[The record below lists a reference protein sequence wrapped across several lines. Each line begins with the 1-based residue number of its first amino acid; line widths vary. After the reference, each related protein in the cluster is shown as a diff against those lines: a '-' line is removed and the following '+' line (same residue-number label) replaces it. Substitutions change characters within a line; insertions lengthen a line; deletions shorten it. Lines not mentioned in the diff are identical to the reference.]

1 MHKPRILAV
10 ILAGGRGTRLGGR
23 IKTLER
29 LGGLRLIDHVIA
41 RARGQADAILVSAND
56 SLPGLPS
63 DVSLLADQP
72 GALPVALE
80 ARHGPLGGILA
91 SLAHAGA
98 HGFDAILTFAGDT
111 PLVPRDL
118 GAQLQ
123 QGGTGILLARV
134 DGQIMP
140 VFGLWPTGTM
150 LRLSEIAADGEQS
163 VAGAARQLGG
173 QFVDVACGIG
183 DSFQDLDTPEDWPC
197 LTALL
202 PKS

>member
-1 MHKPRILAV
+1 MHKSRILAV
-10 ILAGGRGTRLGGR
+10 ILAGGRGARLGGR
-23 IKTLER
+23 IKALEM
-29 LGGLRLIDHVIA
+29 LGGLRLIDHVIG
-41 RARGQADAILVSAND
+41 RVRGQADAILVSAND
-56 SLPGLPS
+56 PLPGLPT
-63 DVSLLADQP
+63 DVTLLADQP
-72 GALPVALE
+72 GALPVAAE

-91 SLAHAGA
+91 SLAYAKA

-111 PLVPRDL
+111 PFVPRDL
-118 GAQLQ
+118 GRQLQ
-123 QGGTGILLARV
+123 QGGTGIVLSRV

-140 VFGLWPTGTM
+140 VFGLWPTSIM
-150 LRLSEIAADGEQS
+150 LRLSEIAGGEQS

-183 DSFQDLDTPEDWPC
+183 DSFHDLDTPEDWPC